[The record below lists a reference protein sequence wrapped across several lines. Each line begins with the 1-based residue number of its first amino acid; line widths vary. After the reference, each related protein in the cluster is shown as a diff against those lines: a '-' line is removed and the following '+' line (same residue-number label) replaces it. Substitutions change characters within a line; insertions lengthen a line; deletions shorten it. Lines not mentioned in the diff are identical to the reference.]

1 MSFQPTLFPDLP
13 QPAPAVR
20 GKQAEAKPKTPMLR
34 DAMTAYMPTVN
45 ELPPAERPRARLE
58 AYGSGA
64 LGTAELLAI
73 LIGTPH
79 QVHDAEKLLS
89 TLEGLPGIAQATW
102 TELCSQPGIGP
113 VTTARIKAALE
124 LGRRLLVAAPHER
137 PTVRTPADAANLL
150 MAEMGLLD
158 QEELRIVLLDTRNRI
173 VAIETLYRGSLNSA
187 SVRVGEVFKA
197 AIRRN
202 VAAIIVCHNHP
213 SNDPSPS
220 PEDVMVTREI
230 VQAGKLLGIDV
241 LDHLV
246 ICRQRFVSL
255 KERGLGFN

>member
-1 MSFQPTLFPDLP
+1 MTQQLSLFPDLP
-13 QPAPAVR
+13 ALAAKGKQPAAQP
-20 GKQAEAKPKTPMLR
+20 KPLMLR
-34 DAMTAYMPTVN
+34 QAMADYLPTVSD
-45 ELPPAERPRARLE
+45 LPPAERPRARLE
-58 AYGSGA
+58 AYGAGA

-73 LIGTPH
+73 LIGTQH

-89 TLEGLPGIAQATW
+89 TFDGLPGIAQATW
-102 TELCSQPGIGP
+102 TELCDQDGIGP
-113 VTTARIKAALE
+113 GIVARIKASLE

-137 PTVRTPADAANLL
+137 PMVRTPADAANLL
-150 MAEMGLLD
+150 MPEMGLLD

-187 SVRVGEVFKA
+187 SVRVSEVFKG

-213 SNDPSPS
+213 SNDPTPS
-220 PEDVMVTREI
+220 PEDVQVTREI
-230 VQAGKLLGIDV
+230 VEAGKLLGIDV

-255 KERGLGFN
+255 KERGLGFR

>member
-1 MSFQPTLFPDLP
+1 MSNQLSLFPEL
-13 QPAPAVR
+13 PAPVTKD
-20 GKQAEAKPKTPMLR
+20 KQAEAKPSTLMLR
-34 DAMTAYMPTVN
+34 QAMAEYMPSVN
-45 ELPPAERPRARLE
+45 DLPPAERPRARLE
-58 AYGSGA
+58 HYGAGA

-102 TELCSQPGIGP
+102 TELCDQPGVGP
-113 VTTARIKAALE
+113 AVVARIKAALE
-124 LGRRLLVAAPHER
+124 LGRRLLVAAPHDR

-187 SVRVGEVFKA
+187 SVRVGEVFKG

-246 ICRQRFVSL
+246 ICRHRFVSL
-255 KERGLGFN
+255 KERGLGFS